1 MLELSKQTGFIML
14 KKDVTPA
21 PRHIAFIMDGNGRW
35 AKKRMKPRE
44 YGHSVGAKKF
54 REIVQHCADV
64 GVEYVTVYAFSTEN
78 WKRPQKEVETI
89 MQLFRDYIREAARDF
104 EKSDIRILFIGNRE
118 VFDQSLRDEM
128 KKVEKLTENRH
139 KTLSIA
145 INYGGR
151 GEIVDAVNRMIAN
164 GKSSVTEEDITKEI
178 YSGSVPPPDMIV
190 RTGGEIR
197 LSNFLL
203 WQSAYAELFFTETLW
218 PDLQNEEVDSLIATY
233 CQRNRRYGG
242 I

>member
-1 MLELSKQTGFIML
+1 ML
-14 KKDVTPA
+14 KKDEKSFPK
-21 PRHIAFIMDGNGRW
+21 HIAFIMDGNGRW
-35 AKKRMKPRE
+35 AKQRMKPRE

-54 REIVQHCADV
+54 REIVQHCADI
-64 GVEYVTVYAFSTEN
+64 GVECVTVYAFSTEN
-78 WKRPQKEVETI
+78 WKRPPKEVEAI
-89 MQLFRDYIREAARDF
+89 MQLFRDYIREAACDF

-118 VFDQSLRDEM
+118 VFDRSLKDEM
-128 KKVEKLTENRH
+128 EKVEKLTANRH
-139 KTLSIA
+139 KTLCIA

-151 GEIVDAVNRMIAN
+151 SEIVDAVNRIIAS
-164 GKSSVTEEDITKEI
+164 GKVSVTEADITREI
-178 YSGSVPPPDMIV
+178 YSGAVPPPDMIV

-218 PDLQNEEVDSLIATY
+218 PDLKIEEVDSLIETY

>member
-1 MLELSKQTGFIML
+1 ML
-14 KKDVTPA
+14 KKDDKLFPK
-21 PRHIAFIMDGNGRW
+21 HIAFIMDGNGRW
-35 AKKRMKPRE
+35 AKKQMKPRE

-54 REIVQHCADV
+54 REIVQYCADV

-78 WKRPQKEVETI
+78 WKRPQREVDSI
-89 MQLFRDYIREAARDF
+89 MHLFRDYIREAAHNF

-118 VFDQSLRDEM
+118 VFDENLQNEM
-128 KKVEKLTENRH
+128 QKVEKLTADRH
-139 KTLSIA
+139 KTLCIA

-151 GEIVDAVNRMIAN
+151 GEIVDAVNQLIAK
-164 GKSSVTEEDITKEI
+164 GKTNVTEADITGEI
-178 YSGSVPPPDMIV
+178 YSGAIPPPDMII
-190 RTGGEIR
+190 RTGGEVR

-218 PDLQNEEVDSLIATY
+218 PDLKIEEVDSLIEAY
-233 CQRNRRYGG
+233 YQRNRKYGG